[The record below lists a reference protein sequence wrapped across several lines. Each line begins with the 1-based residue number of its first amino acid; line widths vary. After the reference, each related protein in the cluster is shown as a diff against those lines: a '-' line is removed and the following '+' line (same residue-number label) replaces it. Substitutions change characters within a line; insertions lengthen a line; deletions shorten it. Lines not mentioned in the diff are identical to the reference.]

1 MKQCMGRVPAMAD
14 QRAYKENIQKVIRF
28 LNGDFQ
34 ETIDQLTEKCR
45 KHLKKCALR
54 MLQKLEI

>member
-1 MKQCMGRVPAMAD
+1 MPVLSHETVHGPCTGHAD

-34 ETIDQLTEKCR
+34 ETIDKLTEKN
-45 KHLKKCALR
+45 A
-54 MLQKLEI
+54 ESI

>member
-1 MKQCMGRVPAMAD
+1 MKQCMGPCTGHAD

-34 ETIDQLTEKCR
+34 ETIDQLTEKMQ
-45 KHLKKCALR
+45 KASEE
-54 MLQKLEI
+54 MLL